1 MTYLLSNWPTV
12 LRLFAEHL
20 GISLVALLLSAL
32 IALPLGWL
40 LHRSPR
46 LAGPVIG
53 VLGILYTVPSI
64 ALMILLIP
72 LLGLNA
78 RAVIVALVIYAQ
90 VILLRNVLAGL
101 AGVDPAVLESAR
113 GMGMNT
119 RQVALWVQFPLALP
133 VILAGARIAAV
144 TVVAIATIGA
154 RFGAG
159 GLGVLL
165 FEGIAQA
172 GRMDKIVIGAALAA
186 LLALAFDRALLAVER
201 KLA

>member
-40 LHRSPR
+40 LHRRPR

-113 GMGMNT
+113 GMGMSG

-133 VILAGARIAAV
+133 VIVAGARIAAV

-159 GLGVLL
+159 GLGILL

-172 GRMDKIVIGAALAA
+172 GRMDKIMIGAALAA
-186 LLALAFDRALLAVER
+186 LLALAFDRTLLAVER